1 MVGFL
6 MVILTERFTP
16 GSMVGF
22 HVYHDRFRLGIID
35 IWSVADGL
43 DENNW
48 IGWYCI
54 IQFNWKQIVWFVIDG
69 LVGIQ

>member
-16 GSMVGF
+16 GSMVGYN
-22 HVYHDRFRLGIID
+22 VYHDRFRLGKID

-48 IGWYCI
+48 IGWYHT
-54 IQFNWKQIVWFVIDG
+54 V
-69 LVGIQ
+69 